1 MKRRILIPISVLV
14 VGACAA
20 WLGWRSLAPRQEWD
34 SGIGNERIRY
44 VLLNAFGVANSDIR
58 VEFDQLAK
66 DGHTISEGVGEDG
79 DIEVVLDSRRLRR
92 GESHPQ
98 HDAIRLR
105 QGGLFGIP
113 SIAGIR
119 LSGALQRFADDRDET
134 LLSRADLKRTL
145 SRLSRTGVLLQAVVK
160 LKQPLLEKSLPTT
173 PPIPQP
179 LDIEAVLLSPGASG
193 QKPISWDVNNCEYRL
208 PSGPC
213 TQGLAA
219 QFQAWVQSLRP
230 EDAQPLELIG
240 LRYEE
245 LQLRA
250 REPKAYGFITES
262 TPEVLA
268 WLMQQPEVA
277 RIELTD
283 IGFLRS
289 S

>member
-1 MKRRILIPISVLV
+1 MSISVLV

-20 WLGWRSLAPRQEWD
+20 WLGWRSLAPRQGWD
-34 SGIGNERIRY
+34 SSIGNERIRY
-44 VLLNAFGVANSDIR
+44 VLLNAFGAANSDIR
-58 VEFDQLAK
+58 VEFDQLAR

-79 DIEVVLDSRRLRR
+79 DIEVVLDSRRLRHD
-92 GESHPQ
+92 ESYPQ

-105 QGGLFGIP
+105 QGGLFAMP

-119 LSGALQRFADDRDET
+119 LSGALQRFADDQDET

-145 SRLSRTGVLLQAVVK
+145 SRLSRTEVLLQAVVK
-160 LKQPLLEKSLPTT
+160 LKQPLLEKRLPTT
-173 PPIPQP
+173 PPMPQP

-193 QKPISWDVNNCEYRL
+193 QKPLSWDVNNCEYRL

-219 QFQAWVQSLRP
+219 QFQAWARSLRP
-230 EDAQPLELIG
+230 EDAQPLERIG

-245 LQLRA
+245 LQSRA
-250 REPKAYGFITES
+250 REPKVYGFITES

-283 IGFLRS
+283 IGFLHS